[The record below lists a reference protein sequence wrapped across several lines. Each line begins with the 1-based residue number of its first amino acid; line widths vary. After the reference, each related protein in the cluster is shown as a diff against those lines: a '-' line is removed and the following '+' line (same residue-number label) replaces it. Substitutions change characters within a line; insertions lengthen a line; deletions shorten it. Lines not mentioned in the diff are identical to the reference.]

1 MQIKTEEISL
11 EELNNN
17 VVEYVLKSPHNT
29 NPAILRQMLNSRGVS
44 SRSFK
49 DNIVF
54 SISNH
59 ENGGAT
65 FVNIVTEEVITPED
79 FAKIILS
86 GTGLYASENSLGT
99 QINGK
104 GYDFGSVLGFT
115 TSGNS
120 DIGFVATQGRGINV
134 IKVYNQDFVEKFLET
149 LTKEII
155 DA

>member
-1 MQIKTEEISL
+1 MQITTEEISL
-11 EELNNN
+11 DELNNN
-17 VVEYVLKSPHNT
+17 IVEYVLKTPYNT
-29 NPAILRQMLNSRGVS
+29 NPVILRQMLNSRGIS

-65 FVNIVTEEVITPED
+65 FVNIVTEEAITPED

-86 GTGLYASENSLGT
+86 GTGLYANENSLGT

-120 DIGFVATQGRGINV
+120 DVGFVATQGVGIKV
-134 IKVYNQDFVEKFLET
+134 IKVYDQDFVEKFLKT
-149 LTKEII
+149 LTKEITN
-155 DA
+155 A